1 MVKKMNEH
9 IKKKDPVAKDADEEI
24 KPSRLKQQKKTHE
37 DEEREEG
44 RDLLEAIQKAIL
56 NRSGY

>member
-1 MVKKMNEH
+1 MTEH
-9 IKKKDPVAKDADEEI
+9 IKKKDSEAKIAKEEI